1 MDDSTG
7 ERPPSQALLDAPDE
21 HSGESHRQHDAV
33 RKLRERLAELGLPD
47 DQVRQI
53 LPVTDMQRRPY
64 VRLGTWTVDS
74 TEKLLDALA
83 HTPEMAS

>member
-1 MDDSTG
+1 MARAGAAASTTPCG
-7 ERPPSQALLDAPDE
+7 S
-21 HSGESHRQHDAV
+21 SGSAWPNW
-33 RKLRERLAELGLPD
+33 GLPK

-74 TEKLLDALA
+74 AEKLLDALTRA
-83 HTPEMAS
+83 PEQVP